1 MGSWGTNIFES
12 DETLDFLD
20 EFTESEDATAAL
32 QVVETALATAAA
44 YDEVMKASVGA
55 RAIAAGAIVAE
66 SRQPGTLAAFG
77 AGETEGPKIAV
88 TDELI
93 QLTLRAV
100 DAAWGPDS
108 EWMDLW
114 IESGN
119 ELEYATRIEKIRNAL
134 NLKS

>member
-12 DETLDFLD
+12 DETLDLLD
-20 EFTESEDATAAL
+20 EFTEAEDATAAL
-32 QVVETALATAAA
+32 QIVETALASAAS
-44 YDEVMKASVGA
+44 YDEVMEASVGA
-55 RAIAAGAIVAE
+55 RAVAAGAIVAE
-66 SRQPGTLAAFG
+66 SCQPGSLATFG
-77 AGETEGPKIAV
+77 AAETEGPRIFA

-93 QLTLRAV
+93 QLALRAV

-119 ELEYATRIEKIRNAL
+119 ELEYAAQIEKMRNAL
-134 NLKS
+134 NS